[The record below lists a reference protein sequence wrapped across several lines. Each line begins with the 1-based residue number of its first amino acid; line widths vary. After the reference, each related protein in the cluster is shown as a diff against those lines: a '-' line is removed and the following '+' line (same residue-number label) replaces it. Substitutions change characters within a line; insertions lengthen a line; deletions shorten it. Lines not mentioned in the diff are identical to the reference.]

1 MSDNTSKIEAQR
13 SSNFE
18 ILRILLILFVI
29 VLHYNNPERHGTF
42 YYVESMSMINK
53 IFLYTVHS
61 FTLCAVDAFF
71 CLSGFFLSKKN
82 EVSTSKI
89 VHLFTIFIAYRILT
103 YLPVALFRHTFSISD
118 FFLLFYSR

>member
-1 MSDNTSKIEAQR
+1 MSDNTSKIGAQR

-18 ILRILLILFVI
+18 ILRVLLILFVL
-29 VLHYNNPERHGTF
+29 VLHYNNTVRHGAF

-71 CLSGFFLSKKN
+71 LFIRLFFCQKK
-82 EVSTSKI
+82 
-89 VHLFTIFIAYRILT
+89 
-103 YLPVALFRHTFSISD
+103 
-118 FFLLFYSR
+118 